1 MVSPLPNVI
10 HTLVTFEILDKELTT
25 EDEEKKQ
32 TCSTIMLLV
41 FFEFSM
47 GVSLSL
53 MNYGHAGVFE

>member
-1 MVSPLPNVI
+1 MI
-10 HTLVTFEILDKELTT
+10 HTLVTSEILDKELTT

>member
-25 EDEEKKQ
+25 EEEKKQ